1 MRKGSAMSTLTKFYQ
16 DEDGATTVDWVVLCA
31 AVVSMSLTAFFIIG
45 TEAKELA
52 GSVET
57 KLDGM

>member
-1 MRKGSAMSTLTKFYQ
+1 MRKGTAMASIKTFYD

-45 TEAKELA
+45 TESKELA
-52 GSVET
+52 GAVET
-57 KLDGM
+57 KLDSM